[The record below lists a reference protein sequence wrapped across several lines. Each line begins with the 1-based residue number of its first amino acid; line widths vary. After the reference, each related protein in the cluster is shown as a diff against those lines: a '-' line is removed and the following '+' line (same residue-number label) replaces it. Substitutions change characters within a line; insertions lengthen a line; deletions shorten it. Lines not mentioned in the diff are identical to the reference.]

1 MLEKYKNTSRILKEM
16 HVGMLAYGII
26 CQIIGVFLVKDQLRY
41 AGSLWLGIL
50 MAIASSIHLYR
61 SLDKAL
67 DYEASA
73 HKMMFK
79 DYMIRYTLV
88 AAILIAVS
96 VTDILN
102 PLIVFLAYLSLKV
115 SALIQPFT
123 HKLLNKVLGEVRV

>member
-61 SLDKAL
+61 SLDRAL

-73 HKMMFK
+73 QKMMFK
-79 DYMIRYTLV
+79 DYMIRYILV
-88 AAILIAVS
+88 ATILIAVS
-96 VTDILN
+96 VT
-102 PLIVFLAYLSLKV
+102 LIVFLAYLSLKV